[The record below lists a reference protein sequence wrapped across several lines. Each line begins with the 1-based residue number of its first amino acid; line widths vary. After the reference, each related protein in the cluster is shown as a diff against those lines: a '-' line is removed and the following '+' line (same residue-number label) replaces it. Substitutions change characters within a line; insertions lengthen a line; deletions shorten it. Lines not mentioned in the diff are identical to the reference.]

1 VTAQGLVTITWSK
14 KRVVRQPNAVD
25 FWRGFALI
33 SIYINHIPGIYFE
46 RFTHRNFAISDAADL
61 FVFLAGWALS
71 LVANKL
77 PQGTTRGQILLQF
90 GGRIMKI
97 YAAQILISSIA
108 IAMLSGAALVLDNPL
123 LLEWHNAA
131 AFFYDPSHAYIGLVT
146 LTHQLGYF
154 NILPLYV
161 VLIALAPVIVLTYR
175 AVPRLLLP
183 LSLTIYLVTLIFQIS
198 VPTWPNEG
206 QWFFNPF
213 AWQLVFVTGFLMA
226 RNEGLGAFVRKHL
239 GVLKIVAIP
248 LVIAG
253 VLIVQFGWWPDP
265 TKMPEPKLLFIV
277 DKAYETPLRFLHF
290 LALAALFS
298 SVYPYIS
305 ASVPIL
311 VNFCSMLGRNSLNVF
326 CVGSLLSLFGQFVR
340 FVFNGYLLVDIIIV
354 VCGVV
359 LLTFTAWVSE
369 WRKRIKRL

>member
-1 VTAQGLVTITWSK
+1 
-14 KRVVRQPNAVD
+14 VVRQPNAVD

-77 PQGTTRGQILLQF
+77 PPETTRGQVLLQF

-97 YAAQILISSIA
+97 YAAQILISSVA
-108 IAMLSGAALVLDNPL
+108 VAMLSGAALVLENPL

-183 LSLTIYLVTLIFQIS
+183 LSLAIYLVTLSLQIS
-198 VPTWPNEG
+198 LPTWPNEG
-206 QWFFNPF
+206 RWFFNPF
-213 AWQLVFVTGFLMA
+213 AWQLVFVTGFIMA

-239 GVLKIVAIP
+239 GVLRILSIP

-290 LALAALFS
+290 LALAAVFTN
-298 SVYPYIS
+298 VYSYIS
-305 ASVPIL
+305 AFLPNV

-326 CVGSLLSLFGQFVR
+326 CVGSLLSLLGQFIR

-354 VCGVV
+354 ICGVA

-369 WRKRIKRL
+369 WRKRKKRL